1 MIKNEVINIPIRN
14 RKGIDKRQEETM
26 RLNANIDSYI
36 LDNINKPKAEVL
48 KGALKKFE
56 ASTKRI
62 NENYEKIINM
72 LRDEE
77 EENIKDK
84 GLTVLKDHVVIE
96 GEQGLYIKNCL
107 GDVIYEG
114 YTFSNY
120 DDIEEY
126 RKDKIKAFNEL
137 VKKLSLML
145 VNGCTDLVIN
155 SSNGAYKINTDKD
168 LKEYIKEEKK
178 NFMKLL
184 EEISKI
190 LDL

>member
-84 GLTVLKDHVVIE
+84 LHSEKVLRMGFRTGVQFPSAPPTMH
-96 GEQGLYIKNCL
+96 
-107 GDVIYEG
+107 
-114 YTFSNY
+114 T
-120 DDIEEY
+120 
-126 RKDKIKAFNEL
+126 
-137 VKKLSLML
+137 
-145 VNGCTDLVIN
+145 
-155 SSNGAYKINTDKD
+155 
-168 LKEYIKEEKK
+168 
-178 NFMKLL
+178 
-184 EEISKI
+184 
-190 LDL
+190 